1 MNRVVI
7 ELDFDGRLDAEYSFI
22 DLANL
27 VPATPNPPKRII
39 HGGFVRRIPVALH
52 QCEITAVECTIKLCK
67 GANRLL
73 RIVAIFVPCYGGQD
87 WLDQEISCLC
97 CFSKYRRPKATG
109 FTTVWAS

>member
-1 MNRVVI
+1 MNHVVI
-7 ELDFDGRLDAEYSFI
+7 ELDLDGRLAAEYSFI

-52 QCEITAVECTIKLCK
+52 QCEVTAVECTIKLRK

-73 RIVAIFVPCYGGQD
+73 GIVAIFVPCYGGQD
-87 WLDQEISCLC
+87 WLDHEFSFSCR
-97 CFSKYRRPKATG
+97 F
-109 FTTVWAS
+109 